1 MFFYATI
8 EGKRY
13 PGNYVLWAKFEL
25 EGRHVLR
32 TGVYLHRRGPLDGR
46 FELLD
51 RQDAMLR
58 SLLVIHGKKQQFS
71 SSLFRLEKSRFL
83 RRNSSLTLGGNKSG
97 SFASKNL
104 TSSALLRPRGKLARY
119 LHRVADT
126 RRRKQG
132 RANDK
137 RSSMTYPWL
146 ARSKDRGHF
155 ASRCKEDRRN
165 RKTCFFQHVAA
176 TLLTVT
182 LMIYIYNTLLQL
194 VRVARTRRIRHAKP
208 TCSPLDSNAP
218 CDRPT
223 RQRPCAREL
232 GTRERRTCII

>member
-1 MFFYATI
+1 M
-8 EGKRY
+8 
-13 PGNYVLWAKFEL
+13 
-25 EGRHVLR
+25 LR

-71 SSLFRLEKSRFL
+71 SSLLRLEKSRFL
-83 RRNSSLTLGGNKSG
+83 RRNSTLTLGGNKSG

-146 ARSKDRGHF
+146 ARSKDRGYF

-176 TLLTVT
+176 TLLFATRLECTLRPSHSSATVCS
-182 LMIYIYNTLLQL
+182 
-194 VRVARTRRIRHAKP
+194 RTRH
-208 TCSPLDSNAP
+208 
-218 CDRPT
+218 
-223 RQRPCAREL
+223 
-232 GTRERRTCII
+232 TRETHVYYLAWPAEAPATS